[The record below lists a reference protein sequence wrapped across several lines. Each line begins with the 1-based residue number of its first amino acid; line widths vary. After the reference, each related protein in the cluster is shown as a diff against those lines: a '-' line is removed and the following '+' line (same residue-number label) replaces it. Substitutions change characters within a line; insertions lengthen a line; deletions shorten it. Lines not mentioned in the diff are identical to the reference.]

1 MTARTDPYHLG
12 LTVGEWV
19 EVRSE
24 AEILS
29 TLDANGRLDE
39 LPFMP
44 QMLEL
49 CGRRFR
55 VVKRAHKLCD
65 TANSTGGRRMS
76 SAVFLETLRCD
87 GQAYGGCEMQC
98 LIVWKEAWL
107 KRVIPP
113 AEPSSPGPAATG
125 VGTSGK
131 TERLREV
138 IRAGTRAPS
147 GRSEPDD
154 PVYVCQATQMPKATQ
169 PLSRW
174 SIGQYVEDYRS
185 GNARLSEILSGLLF
199 VIYEEFVGAGLGF
212 GSAMRWAYD
221 RFQRLRGGTP
231 YPSRRGCIAK
241 NGRTP
246 STTLGLHV
254 GDLVRV
260 KSHAEILKTV
270 DEELRNRGMSFHG
283 EMVPYCG
290 RELRVAQRARKLMN
304 ERTGKLMELRN
315 ECLVLDGADCVG
327 RYTNPLFCPRAC
339 YPYWR
344 EIWLE
349 RVESPRSTSE
359 RSSAP
364 PLATNV

>member
-1 MTARTDPYHLG
+1 MTERTDPRHLG

-24 AEILS
+24 AEILA
-29 TLDANGRLDE
+29 TLDGNGRLDE

-49 CGRRFR
+49 CGRRFQVR
-55 VVKRAHKLCD
+55 KRAHKLCD

-76 SAVFLETLRCD
+76 SAVFLEELRCD
-87 GQAYGGCEMQC
+87 GQAYGGCEMRC

-107 KRVIPP
+107 KRVASPGGT
-113 AEPSSPGPAATG
+113 SSPEPAAVVAG
-125 VGTSGK
+125 ASG
-131 TERLREV
+131 RAQCSPAD
-138 IRAGTRAPS
+138 IWAGTRAPS
-147 GRSEPDD
+147 GRNEPDD

-169 PLSRW
+169 PLSQW

-199 VIYEEFVGAGLGF
+199 VIYDTLVESGLGF

-221 RFQRLRGGTP
+221 GFQRLRGGTP
-231 YPSRRGCIAK
+231 YPSRLGCIPK

-246 STTLGLHV
+246 SATVGLHV
-254 GDLVRV
+254 GDIVRV
-260 KSHAEILKTV
+260 KSHAEILETV
-270 DEELRNRGMSFHG
+270 DEELKNRGMSFHA

-290 RELRVAQRARKLMN
+290 RELRVFQRAGRIMN
-304 ERTGKLMELRN
+304 ERTGKLMVLRN

-327 RYTNPLFCPRAC
+327 RYTNPLFCPRSC

-349 RVESPRSTSE
+349 RVRSPRSMPG
-359 RSSAP
+359 RSSTP
-364 PLATNV
+364 PLASNV